1 MQIGTW
7 LTEYIS
13 IFCFIHISV
22 YARCTQRHGS
32 QFPIIENV
40 MQHIKIINILKIG
53 SDLFNILFA
62 VAMEIFPNKS
72 IWVCQTNVV
81 ISSVTYSFPSTLQF
95 YNTNVMSPNLATKLA
110 PKCWTLS
117 KNAFIITL
125 IPLSRLALKSV
136 KASKF
141 IINFI
146 ASRWVLYYRSIH
158 LKSPHLFSDFVLIH
172 CLLFIL
178 FYVNQFEAKERT

>member
-1 MQIGTW
+1 MIITIFWLNEVLALSFNTAVWAFTELVLCMQIGTW

-72 IWVCQTNVV
+72 I
-81 ISSVTYSFPSTLQF
+81 
-95 YNTNVMSPNLATKLA
+95 
-110 PKCWTLS
+110 
-117 KNAFIITL
+117 
-125 IPLSRLALKSV
+125 
-136 KASKF
+136 
-141 IINFI
+141 
-146 ASRWVLYYRSIH
+146 
-158 LKSPHLFSDFVLIH
+158 
-172 CLLFIL
+172 
-178 FYVNQFEAKERT
+178 